1 MEGVALLVNCSAIA
15 LLRNKPRLPRS
26 TQRLPGVILILRMSF
41 TRPSTTLAV
50 IEALGMRL
58 VVLYM
63 YCVES
68 GEEWPDIT
76 ADSLWETPSTRP
88 PGNIA
93 LKSGQE
99 KEVHVERKGR
109 DGGGRGGGG
118 GGQVALERQQQQEQ
132 RQREEDKALR
142 EREREEQQRQLEEQ
156 RRKKEE
162 EEERLVTLV

>member
-1 MEGVALLVNCSAIA
+1 M
-15 LLRNKPRLPRS
+15 
-26 TQRLPGVILILRMSF
+26 
-41 TRPSTTLAV
+41 LAV
-50 IEALGMRL
+50 IEGLGMRL
-58 VVLYM
+58 IVLYM

-99 KEVHVERKGR
+99 KEVERKGR
-109 DGGGRGGGG
+109 DGGGRGG

-132 RQREEDKALR
+132 RQREEDKAVR

>member
-1 MEGVALLVNCSAIA
+1 MALLVNCSAIA

-50 IEALGMRL
+50 IEGLGMRL

-99 KEVHVERKGR
+99 KEVERKGR